1 MSSVNNVR
9 YNAFLYENR
18 FFSFFYKKFILKSL
32 SPNDQGFLSKD
43 VPLRVSRPLRIMKNQ
58 SLMGIDY

>member
-1 MSSVNNVR
+1 MLFILNIIHFIFDVR
-9 YNAFLYENR
+9 ILY
-18 FFSFFYKKFILKSL
+18 LKSL

-58 SLMGIDY
+58 SLMGID

>member
-1 MSSVNNVR
+1 MK
-9 YNAFLYENR
+9 YNFIFCIKILY
-18 FFSFFYKKFILKSL
+18 LKTL

-58 SLMGIDY
+58 NLMGIDY